1 LASLPVDPLTG
12 LPRRPGRTVRFR
24 ALLRWLNLSV
34 LQHATWPAIVLLT
47 GAGYSPTAQLSW
59 TDVAIRLIGPL
70 AAALV
75 AATQLRGVGLWPAD
89 PVPGVL
95 ASQARLLILGVTA
108 MLAVVRVVAGPAGA
122 AVKVIAVGA
131 ADVLAFHLIVFGVI
145 GMLFPGR
152 RGLLVVLF
160 ALSWGLREVILGLVR
175 TEATFPLYDFV
186 GGATAGAL
194 VGLTSL
200 LLLRWPG
207 GRWTAPAA
215 HLLVVTLIAGFA

>member
-1 LASLPVDPLTG
+1 MALPVDPLTG

-75 AATQLRGVGLWPAD
+75 AATQLRGVGLWPAE

-95 ASQARLLILGVTA
+95 AGQARLLILGVTA
-108 MLAVVRVVAGPAGA
+108 MLAVVRVLNGPTGA

-175 TEATFPLYDFV
+175 TEATFPLYDLI

-194 VGLTSL
+194 VGLASL

>member
-1 LASLPVDPLTG
+1 MALPVDPLTG

-75 AATQLRGVGLWPAD
+75 AATQLRGVGLWPAE

-95 ASQARLLILGVTA
+95 AGQARLLFLGVTA
-108 MLAVVRVVAGPAGA
+108 MLAVVRVLNGPAEA

-131 ADVLAFHLIVFGVI
+131 ADVLAFHLIVFGVV

-175 TEATFPLYDFV
+175 TEATFPLYDLV

-194 VGLTSL
+194 VALASL
-200 LLLRWPG
+200 LLIRWPG

-215 HLLVVTLIAGFA
+215 HLLMVTLIAGFA

>member
-1 LASLPVDPLTG
+1 VSLPVDPLTG

-47 GAGYSPTAQLSW
+47 GAGSSPTAQLSW

-95 ASQARLLILGVTA
+95 AGQARLLILGVTA
-108 MLAVVRVVAGPAGA
+108 MLTVVRVLNGPTGA
-122 AVKVIAVGA
+122 AIKVIAVGA

-175 TEATFPLYDFV
+175 TEATFPLYDLI
-186 GGATAGAL
+186 GGATAGVL
-194 VGLTSL
+194 VGLASL
-200 LLLRWPG
+200 LLLRWPS

-215 HLLVVTLIAGFA
+215 HLLVVTLISGFT